1 MRRAPHCGPR
11 EFKRTHTPLAVF
23 PFCFRCSTP
32 KSEEKR
38 GGSGSHNWGNVK
50 DEVRWVSP
58 NRHMAC
64 LSERRCQQDNEAHVI
79 FLQTVCTLS
88 LLKCFWFCHITG
100 CRSLRMSWDVSLFAL
115 SLKCRCFLYEEAQT
129 VNVSAR
135 GRLPLLIQRLC
146 IFVPSEAE
154 QTAPPETTPEG
165 EENAPAGSE
174 NKWESCVLVLDGCL
188 DEKGSPCAK
197 LISCHIAF
205 PLAFALLLWRNKG
218 DFVKRCLWPFG
229 LRIRGHV

>member
-1 MRRAPHCGPR
+1 MRRAPHWGPR

-100 CRSLRMSWDVSLFAL
+100 CCSLRMSWDVSLFTL

-174 NKWESCVLVLDGCL
+174 NKWESCVLVLDGCWMFGW
-188 DEKGSPCAK
+188 KRIPVCKVNK
-197 LISCHIAF
+197 LSHCVSVSVCTAVVTQQGRF
-205 PLAFALLLWRNKG
+205 
-218 DFVKRCLWPFG
+218 C
-229 LRIRGHV
+229 